1 MEGKE
6 YYQSLLEKFMAGT
19 ASEEERADLFEELQ
33 QDTDTEG
40 WVTLIREISEAA
52 DKDEAYDRRRWK
64 PVFEQV
70 LQKAGARQRDTR
82 RWLFVPPGRIMA
94 AAVLLFL
101 LIVSGIYIRYH
112 RSQVETAQSARP
124 VINDLPPGGNR
135 AVLTLAGGQHIDLDS
150 AADGQL
156 AQRGS
161 TRVLKLSNGQLAYS
175 ATDAKNGKI
184 LYDTLTTPMG
194 GQYMLTLPDGT
205 KVWLNAASSIIFPA
219 SFNDKERAVSVTGEV
234 YMEVAKNSKQ
244 PFKVKVNEMEIAVL
258 GTSFDINA
266 YGDEPMIRTTLVE
279 GRIRLGQDG
288 KSKEIMP
295 GQQGQVI
302 KGEIKLAPKVEMEQV
317 LAWKNGLFNFNNV
330 DLYTIMRQLSRWYNI
345 KVEYS
350 GTLPDRNF
358 AGELPRDLSLAQVL
372 KILDKIDVHYKIT
385 EDHKLIISQ

>member
-1 MEGKE
+1 
-6 YYQSLLEKFMAGT
+6 
-19 ASEEERADLFEELQ
+19 
-33 QDTDTEG
+33 
-40 WVTLIREISEAA
+40 
-52 DKDEAYDRRRWK
+52 
-64 PVFEQV
+64 
-70 LQKAGARQRDTR
+70 
-82 RWLFVPPGRIMA
+82 
-94 AAVLLFL
+94 
-101 LIVSGIYIRYH
+101 
-112 RSQVETAQSARP
+112 
-124 VINDLPPGGNR
+124 LP
-135 AVLTLAGGQHIDLDS
+135 
-150 AADGQL
+150 
-156 AQRGS
+156 
-161 TRVLKLSNGQLAYS
+161 YS

-302 KGEIKLAPKVEMEQV
+302 KGEIKLAPKVEMEQI